1 MGMSIQDILKAQQ
14 RAASATRKFKPAP
27 FRKTEPKAGNRT
39 VQDLLKAQQTAAS
52 ATRKAPVA
60 TAAKPEPNSNV
71 AELIERQRVTAA
83 AQKAATS
90 GISPVLSSNQKA
102 VVDAIR
108 EQYKKFLAKLDKEL
122 AGQELRMTPPPVHK
136 APVDEKPAP
145 TPEPEPIFTPN
156 VPGNMEV
163 VIEPQVGP
171 SDVNGISVG
180 EEMGG
185 QVAVSARPKRKRRTK
200 PAKQE
205 ATAEEPAVEEPAVEA

>member
-27 FRKTEPKAGNRT
+27 FRKPEPNVGNRT
-39 VQDLLKAQQTAAS
+39 VQDLLKAQQTTAS

-60 TAAKPEPNSNV
+60 TAVKPEPKSNV

-122 AGQELRMTPPPVHK
+122 AGQELRMTPPPALK
-136 APVDEKPAP
+136 APVVEKTAPAP
-145 TPEPEPIFTPN
+145 DPEPIFTPN

-163 VIEPQVGP
+163 VIEPQVCP

-180 EEMGG
+180 EELGG
-185 QVAVSARPKRKRRTK
+185 QVAVSTRPKRRRRIK
-200 PAKQE
+200 IAKQD
-205 ATAEEPAVEEPAVEA
+205 ATAVEEPAVEA

>member
-27 FRKTEPKAGNRT
+27 YRKPEPNAGNRT

-52 ATRKAPVA
+52 ATRKTPVA
-60 TAAKPEPNSNV
+60 TAVKSEPNSNV
-71 AELIERQRVTAA
+71 AELIERQRVIAA

-102 VVDAIR
+102 VVDAVR
-108 EQYKKFLAKLDKEL
+108 EQYKKFLTKLDKEL
-122 AGQELRMTPPPVHK
+122 AEQELRMTPPPAPN
-136 APVDEKPAP
+136 APVEEKPTP
-145 TPEPEPIFTPN
+145 VPEPEPIFTPN

-185 QVAVSARPKRKRRTK
+185 QVAVSTRPKRRRRTK
-200 PAKQE
+200 IAKQD
-205 ATAEEPAVEEPAVEA
+205 ATAVEEPAVEA

>member
-1 MGMSIQDILKAQQ
+1 MSIQDILKAQQ
-14 RAASATRKFKPAP
+14 RAASAKPAP
-27 FRKTEPKAGNRT
+27 YRKPEPNAGNRT

-52 ATRKAPVA
+52 ATRKTPVA
-60 TAAKPEPNSNV
+60 TAVKSEPNSNV
-71 AELIERQRVTAA
+71 AELIERQRVIAA

-102 VVDAIR
+102 VVDAVR
-108 EQYKKFLAKLDKEL
+108 EQYKKFLTKLDKEL
-122 AGQELRMTPPPVHK
+122 AEQELRMTPPP
-136 APVDEKPAP
+136 APAP
-145 TPEPEPIFTPN
+145 APAPEPEPIFTPN

-163 VIEPQVGP
+163 VMEPQVAP

-185 QVAVSARPKRKRRTK
+185 QVAVTARPKRKRRTK

>member
-27 FRKTEPKAGNRT
+27 FRKPEPNVGNRT
-39 VQDLLKAQQTAAS
+39 VQDLLKAQQTTAS

-60 TAAKPEPNSNV
+60 TAVKPEPKSNV

-102 VVDAIR
+102 VVDAVR

-122 AGQELRMTPPPVHK
+122 AGQELRMTPPP
-136 APVDEKPAP
+136 APA
-145 TPEPEPIFTPN
+145 PEPEPIFTPN

-185 QVAVSARPKRKRRTK
+185 QVAVSTRPKRRRRIK
-200 PAKQE
+200 IAKQD
-205 ATAEEPAVEEPAVEA
+205 ATAVEEPAVEA

>member
-14 RAASATRKFKPAP
+14 RAASATRKYKPAP
-27 FRKTEPKAGNRT
+27 YRKPEPNAGNRT

-52 ATRKAPVA
+52 ATRKTPVA

-71 AELIERQRVTAA
+71 AELIERQRVIAA

-102 VVDAIR
+102 VVDAVR
-108 EQYKKFLAKLDKEL
+108 EQYKKFLTKLDKEL
-122 AGQELRMTPPPVHK
+122 AEQELRMTPPP
-136 APVDEKPAP
+136 APAP
-145 TPEPEPIFTPN
+145 APEPEPIFTPN

-163 VIEPQVGP
+163 VIEPQVAP
-171 SDVNGISVG
+171 PDVIVVSVG

-185 QVAVSARPKRKRRTK
+185 QVAVSTRPKRRRRVK
-200 PAKQE
+200 IAKQD
-205 ATAEEPAVEEPAVEA
+205 TTAVEESAVEA